1 MSPRI
6 ALAAS
11 LSSSPPKL
19 GAVTPPPTPTDFTM
33 VVSALTVTSG
43 VSDSLYYRMV
53 INNATTNSILQEGN
67 AVATGNRMNG
77 TVTVTV
83 EDTVALTS
91 GTIEAYIYYETN
103 PTGATIVYLLSPADT
118 TSVVIADPE
127 AKFDLST
134 FSTNM
139 APATGEFNVNL
150 STSMHINTFESTV
163 TVSGT
168 EYQPNQSAET
178 ADYPLG
184 IVIGA

>member
-19 GAVTPPPTPTDFTM
+19 GAVAPPPEPTDFTM
-33 VVSALTVTSG
+33 VVSGVVVTSG
-43 VSDSLYYRMV
+43 VSDAIYYR
-53 INNATTNSILQEGN
+53 ITITNATTNDILQEGN
-67 AVATGNRMNG
+67 TVAVGNKMNG
-77 TVTVTV
+77 TVTITV

-91 GTIEAYIYYETN
+91 GTKEVYIYYEHN
-103 PTGATIVYLLSPADT
+103 PTGTIHSYLLSATDT
-118 TSVVIADPE
+118 TNVVVADAE
-127 AKFDLST
+127 AKIDLST

-139 APATGEFNVNL
+139 APATEEINLDL
-150 STSMHINTFESTV
+150 STSLHINTFASTV
-163 TVSGT
+163 TVDGT